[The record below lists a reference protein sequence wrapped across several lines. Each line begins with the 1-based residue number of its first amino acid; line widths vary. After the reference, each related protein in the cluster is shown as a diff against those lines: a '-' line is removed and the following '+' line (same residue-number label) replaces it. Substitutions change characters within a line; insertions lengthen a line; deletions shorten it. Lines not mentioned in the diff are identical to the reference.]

1 MIFTSTIV
9 KGMKTY
15 YSRTNTITYTYVRYV
30 TPTQTGHKYAFTRLI
45 RKRRL
50 ALNTEYMYK
59 GISSRITIMH
69 GNKWTRK
76 IYARFVLCL
85 IFVVKIVVSCV

>member
-9 KGMKTY
+9 KGMKPY
-15 YSRTNTITYTYVRYV
+15 YSRTNTITHTYVRYV

-50 ALNTEYMYK
+50 ALNTEYMHK

-69 GNKWTRK
+69 GNKWTG
-76 IYARFVLCL
+76 
-85 IFVVKIVVSCV
+85 